1 VKTFLQSSKNLEK
14 SGLIR
19 YSSMPALLS
28 KLMEPLS
35 LNDTQNL
42 HQGIQKLYTLCNL
55 DTFGVDALTI
65 INQLIPSDI
74 PTFHVTHVRTRQTSD
89 TFLPGFPGFTSEM
102 ERVRLQHFDEHPV
115 IHHMP
120 QTLNGAYKISDF
132 ISQKKLYCIEGF
144 YQQFLRLVDV
154 EDQMLFFLPNANSG
168 SWCNL
173 SQTDATLMGFALHRS
188 QRSFTERDRLILNL
202 LRPHLFQAY
211 CNAQH
216 CQQLQQD
223 LSQLQQSLNH
233 LGLVILDTEGQVQFV
248 TPQAVVLLKNYFSKP
263 TGSLQLPDHLWAWIK
278 HQVTCLTKNL
288 DLPKACLP
296 LRIQQ
301 AGKQLVIR
309 LVVEQPGDR
318 YLLLLDEQTPSL
330 LNLELLGLSPRE
342 AEVLYWVMQ
351 GKDNKAIAAQ
361 LSVSKSTVRKHLES
375 IYCKLGIQSRTEAIA
390 QALEKLGLLNALPL
404 I

>member
-1 VKTFLQSSKNLEK
+1 
-14 SGLIR
+14 
-19 YSSMPALLS
+19 
-28 KLMEPLS
+28 MESLS
-35 LNDTQNL
+35 LKDTQNL
-42 HQGIQKLYTLCNL
+42 HQGIQKLYTLHNL
-55 DTFGVDALTI
+55 DTFGVEALTI
-65 INQLIPSDI
+65 LNHLVPSDI
-74 PTFHVTHVRTRQTSD
+74 PHLHVTPVQTRQVSH
-89 TFLPGFPGFTSEM
+89 TFLPDFPGYTSEL
-102 ERVRLQHFDEHPV
+102 EQVIHQHFGEHP
-115 IHHMP
+115 ILHHMP
-120 QTLNGAYKISDF
+120 QTLNGVYKVSDF
-132 ISQKKLYCIEGF
+132 ISQKKLQCLEGF
-144 YQQFLRLVDV
+144 YQQFLRPFGL
-154 EDQMLFFLPNANSG
+154 EDQMVLFLPNVNSG
-168 SWCNL
+168 SWSEF
-173 SQTDATLMGFALHRS
+173 SQTGATLVGFALHRP

-248 TPQAVVLLKNYFSKP
+248 TPQAVVWLKNYFSKP
-263 TGSLQLPDHLWAWIK
+263 TGSLQLPDHLWAWLK
-278 HQVTCLTKNL
+278 HQVTGLTKNP

-309 LVVEQPGDR
+309 LVVEQSGDR
-318 YLLLLDEQTPSL
+318 YLLLLDEQTLSL
-330 LNLELLGLSPRE
+330 LNSLELLGLSPRE
-342 AEVLYWVMQ
+342 TEVLYWVMH

-361 LSVSKSTVRKHLES
+361 LSVGKSTVRKHLES

-390 QALEKLGLLNALPL
+390 QALKKLGLLNASPL

>member
-1 VKTFLQSSKNLEK
+1 
-14 SGLIR
+14 
-19 YSSMPALLS
+19 
-28 KLMEPLS
+28 MEPLTF
-35 LNDTQNL
+35 NDTQSL
-42 HQGIQKLYTLCNL
+42 LQGIQTLYTFCNL
-55 DTFGVDALTI
+55 ETFGVDALTI
-65 INQLIPSDI
+65 LNQLVPSDMPI
-74 PTFHVTHVRTRQTSD
+74 FHATKVRTRQISH
-89 TFLPGFPGFTSEM
+89 TFLPDCPGFTPEI
-102 ERVRLQHFDEHPV
+102 ERVIHQHFDEHP
-115 IHHMP
+115 ILQHMP
-120 QTLNGAYKISDF
+120 QTLNGAYRTSDF
-132 ISQKKLYCIEGF
+132 VSRKELHCLEGF
-144 YQQFLRLVDV
+144 YQQFLRPLDV
-154 EDQMLFFLPNANSG
+154 EEQMIFFLQNASSG
-168 SWCNL
+168 SW
-173 SQTDATLMGFALHRS
+173 SKVTQTDATLVGFSLHRA
-188 QRSFTERDRLILNL
+188 QRNFTERDRLILNL

-330 LNLELLGLSPRE
+330 LNSLELLGLSPRE

-361 LSVSKSTVRKHLES
+361 LSVGKSTVRKHLES